1 MRIADLRPTDL
12 PRSPV
17 DAVFRRM
24 IASRDEKIAGLQD
37 RILDLEERLRRQE
50 ARHALDAVHAA
61 ALARLNAELVWPDGP
76 WPVRAVLPLARL
88 IRRVT
93 RR

>member
-1 MRIADLRPTDL
+1 MTDLRPTDL

-17 DAVFRRM
+17 EAAFRRM
-24 IASRDEKIAGLQD
+24 VASRDEKIATLQD

-50 ARHALDAVHAA
+50 ARHALNAVHAA
-61 ALARLNAELVWPDGP
+61 ALARLDAELVWPDGP

-88 IRRVT
+88 IRRLS